1 MNEQQAE
8 AFKAASGDLTPEW
21 IHLMAVGGLLA
32 VLILWSAWS
41 LVSVYKGWSKGHL
54 DTERAT
60 NAVVRMIVL
69 IVMALFLFAN

>member
-1 MNEQQAE
+1 MNEKQAA

-32 VLILWSAWS
+32 VLFLWSAS
-41 LVSVYKGWSKGHL
+41 SMVSVYKGWAKGHL

-60 NAVVRMIVL
+60 SAVVRMIVL